1 MSRWQ
6 RAFIF
11 LGRISIGILFIFL
24 AIDKILNWQ
33 EAEKELLTALGNWQG
48 YTSTFT
54 FLQSFFNM
62 LLEWVPATLL
72 FFSSLQLLGGILLFF
87 NIKTKFGAFFLA
99 VITFFI
105 TLIYYPFW
113 LWEID
118 MNRYAVNFF
127 KNLGIL
133 GGLLYIL
140 GSPKKKRSPLPIKPP
155 KIEKPIIKK

>member
-1 MSRWQ
+1 
-6 RAFIF
+6 
-11 LGRISIGILFIFL
+11 
-24 AIDKILNWQ
+24 
-33 EAEKELLTALGNWQG
+33 
-48 YTSTFT
+48 
-54 FLQSFFNM
+54 M